1 MAKLDV
7 ELPDELIK
15 ELDSHGSNIKEVM
28 MNMCDKAVDFLIP
41 KIEANAPVF
50 KGYLKLSFKKVKAKA
65 NRYGEVVGRFKSF
78 GYEPGSSITKGYPSG
93 KPNAIKAIVAEYGSR
108 KQKKKPFLRPT
119 MQSNERSVAQIM
131 QQEYDESIRDL
142 K

>member
-1 MAKLDV
+1 MTKLDV
-7 ELPDELIK
+7 ELPDELIE
-15 ELDSHGSNIKEVM
+15 ELDAHGNNIKQVM

-41 KIEANAPVF
+41 KVEASAPVF

-65 NRYGEVVGRFKSF
+65 NRYGEIVGKLKSY
-78 GYEPGSSITKGYPSG
+78 GYEPGSSISRGYPAG

-108 KQKKKPFLRPT
+108 KQKKNPFLRPT
-119 MQSNERSVAQIM
+119 MQKNESSIEQIM
-131 QQEYDESIRDL
+131 QQEYDDSIRGL